1 MKRRLTDLCLMAM
14 MGTVMVVSKEALAFL
29 PNVELVS
36 LLTILFTLVFRRR
49 VIGGPGGVPA
59 AGGRA
64 LRLWHLV
71 GDVPV
76 HLAAAGG
83 DYLAV
88 PLDEARLAVGHFVRA
103 VRLGLWDAVLFDV
116 LPRGRGAD
124 GHRLDY
130 QRVELRRGPRGW
142 ELFAGAAVVP
152 PPAQSPGPAGAPPCP
167 SGPNPPFRIRP

>member
-1 MKRRLTDLCLMAM
+1 
-14 MGTVMVVSKEALAFL
+14 
-29 PNVELVS
+29 
-36 LLTILFTLVFRRR
+36 
-49 VIGGPGGVPA
+49 
-59 AGGRA
+59 
-64 LRLWHLV
+64 HLV
-71 GDVPV
+71 GNVPV

-152 PPAQSPGPAGAPPCP
+152 PPAQSPGPAGALPAPA
-167 SGPNPPFRIRP
+167 GLIPFQNMPIKKDIQAAAWVSFSLLQIGLHLLGQA